1 MYLFYFFGVL
11 AVATGGRVRSF
22 VSRLLFSQTPMRLT
36 RLLLPLMFCCLLI
49 AICGTMF
56 SSNCSLLE
64 PGPPPRCAAC
74 MLYEVVDFWVRDPLA
89 VLV

>member
-22 VSRLLFSQTPMRLT
+22 VGVSQTPMRAM

-49 AICGTMF
+49 AIYGNMF

-74 MLYEVVDFWVRDPLA
+74 ML
-89 VLV
+89 